1 MSKPISIHPT
11 AEKREIAVGLGLSL
25 ICHIAGIIAFAIA
38 MERGALIDPR
48 QEVFSVTLEG
58 GEKLG
63 GFTQVP
69 KDDKKHIAP
78 AASDQLPS
86 ESPEARQASEPEQ
99 KEAVIDKP
107 SAVEE
112 QKKLLEQKKAEELK
126 KLEEQK
132 KLDELKKKEEEKKK
146 AEDKKK
152 ADEKKKQE
160 IAAQE
165 KELEDKKKKQ
175 RDKLLEKA
183 LKNAK
188 IRYEGESADAG
199 GEGIGAAKLGGK
211 GFGGGTLADPE
222 FIAYMKL
229 LDQLVH
235 EKWSW
240 LPGSDRLQATV
251 EVYLQPDGQM
261 TSVRIAKASGNSA
274 FDDSVMR
281 AVYGANPVPP
291 PPQKFYDTKFRVVT
305 FSFDSHQQ

>member
-1 MSKPISIHPT
+1 MTFSL
-11 AEKREIAVGLGLSL
+11 LG
-25 ICHIAGIIAFAIA
+25 HIVGIIAFVIA
-38 MERGALIDPR
+38 MERGSAINTR

-63 GFTQVP
+63 GFTQIP
-69 KDDKKHIAP
+69 KDEKKHIAP
-78 AASDQLPS
+78 AASEQLPS
-86 ESPEARQASEPEQ
+86 NEPEATKTAEPEQ
-99 KEAVIDKP
+99 KEAEIDKP

-112 QKKLLEQKKAEELK
+112 AAKLKLAEEKKKEELKKAEE
-126 KLEEQK
+126 QK
-132 KLDELKKKEEEKKK
+132 KKDEKEKKQKEELKKKHEL
-146 AEDKKK
+146 D
-152 ADEKKKQE
+152 Q
-160 IAAQE
+160 QE
-165 KELEDKKKKQ
+165 KELEAKKKKQ

-235 EKWSW
+235 EKWNW

-261 TSVRIAKASGNSA
+261 SSVRIARPSGNSA

-291 PPQKFYDTKFRVVT
+291 PPPKFYETKFRVVT

>member
-1 MSKPISIHPT
+1 MTFSL
-11 AEKREIAVGLGLSL
+11 LG
-25 ICHIAGIIAFAIA
+25 HIVGIIAFVIA
-38 MERGALIDPR
+38 MERGSAINTR

-63 GFTQVP
+63 GFTQIP
-69 KDDKKHIAP
+69 KDEKKHIAP
-78 AASDQLPS
+78 AASEQLPS
-86 ESPEARQASEPEQ
+86 SEPEATKTAEPEQ
-99 KEAVIDKP
+99 KEAEINKP

-112 QKKLLEQKKAEELK
+112 AAKLKLAEEKKNEELKKAEE
-126 KLEEQK
+126 QK
-132 KLDELKKKEEEKKK
+132 KKDEKEKKQKEELKKK
-146 AEDKKK
+146 
-152 ADEKKKQE
+152 QE
-160 IAAQE
+160 LDQQE
-165 KELEDKKKKQ
+165 KELEAKKKKQ

-235 EKWSW
+235 EKWNW

-261 TSVRIAKASGNSA
+261 SSVRIARPSGNSA

-291 PPQKFYDTKFRVVT
+291 PPPKFYETKFRVVT